1 VPSLQR
7 LKALGVGGLSGRSWR
22 RKRRRRSSAWQSNM
36 DKNSYGDG
44 PNFRGFKY
52 MRPTEN
58 IELLWFLQCFP
69 APRGCGGEMGFTVTG
84 HKEMSVMDRGSSNIS
99 RTHNVLDPS
108 WLDMNAL
115 LGSTTMKSPLDWRN
129 CTWS

>member
-1 VPSLQR
+1 WRRTWSSWIFRITGLICHARWILVPSLQR

-58 IELLWFLQCFP
+58 I
-69 APRGCGGEMGFTVTG
+69 
-84 HKEMSVMDRGSSNIS
+84 
-99 RTHNVLDPS
+99 
-108 WLDMNAL
+108 
-115 LGSTTMKSPLDWRN
+115 
-129 CTWS
+129 